1 MGKPL
6 TFFYGKVIAANMV
19 NEIDVRSLRTGLG
32 LTQVKFAE
40 ALGVSQAVVSNWETN
55 GPPKRGAARKL
66 LQSFALY
73 GQSIVKKDRA
83 A

>member
-1 MGKPL
+1 
-6 TFFYGKVIAANMV
+6 MV

-40 ALGVSQAVVSNWETN
+40 ALGVSQSVVSQWETK
-55 GPPKRGAARKL
+55 GPPKRGAARQL
-66 LQSFALY
+66 LLGFTRY
-73 GQSIVKKDRA
+73 GTSVYGKDRA